1 MKRKKSFYYGRSLYY
16 TVPKGEHF
24 LYGRSLY
31 KIVIERA
38 KENLSAYVPDLPGC
52 VTTGRTRREVLANM
66 HKAIG
71 LHLEGIAEDA
81 ATPPVAH

>member
-1 MKRKKSFYYGRSLYY
+1 MKKRKSPYHA
-16 TVPKGEHF
+16 TPKGEHY
-24 LYGRSLY
+24 LCGRSLY

-81 ATPPVAH
+81 AKPPVAH

>member
-1 MKRKKSFYYGRSLYY
+1 MKRKKSFYH

-31 KIVIERA
+31 KIVVERT
-38 KENLSAYVPDLPGC
+38 KGGLSAYVPDLSSC

-71 LHLEGIAEDA
+71 LHLEGIAED
-81 ATPPVAH
+81 VAQDQP